1 MATSPRDDLLLQ
13 DLVNQRLETPSVE
26 YKAWMPLAENEA
38 KAKIA
43 RHFCALANSGGGHLV
58 FGFDDDGTPSE
69 PHPADLSGYS
79 QDLLNGIVGSYLQP
93 AFHVAVHEITAT
105 TGKIYPIVRVPS
117 HGAQPVCAKRD
128 GPQNAKG
135 RTVGIRAGVHYI
147 REQGPKSIAIDSPE
161 RWRGVL
167 HRCVLAERHA
177 LLGSIG
183 RLFQQPRMETAPS
196 SALAPFVDDTLAE
209 WAKVEAPHWPVNPT
223 LNRVAFGFRLL
234 ASDGDAPTPPDVTT
248 LHEWVRLASN
258 RAANE
263 VDDGLAAYGSGWRT
277 DRRPTVAVFGDVEG
291 YVCRAAAV
299 DANDL
304 PSIWQVTTEGMG
316 ADVTILPEDG
326 AYLRQSVEGRGSR
339 RWPAGA
345 KLSPRFQIQAVSQ
358 RVAFVRNLAAS
369 FPDATDCEL
378 LIDYSGLA
386 NRNVEEPAAD
396 RYFSRNYVAAVPAR
410 RFAKTLPVE
419 GLVADPDSAT
429 AALLGPVFRL
439 FDGWDVNLDY
449 VRSVLARAH

>member
-1 MATSPRDDLLLQ
+1 MAATPRDDLLLR
-13 DLVNQRLETPSVE
+13 DLVEQRLETPSVE
-26 YKAWMPLAENEA
+26 YKAWMSLSDNTA

-93 AFHVAVHEITAT
+93 SFHVTVHTVTAT
-105 TGKIYPIVRVPS
+105 TGRIYPVVRVPS

-128 GPQNAKG
+128 GPQDAKG
-135 RTVGIRAGVHYI
+135 RTVRIRAGVHYI

-161 RWRGVL
+161 RWRDVL
-167 HRCVLAERHA
+167 HRCVLAERDA

-183 RLFQQPRMETAPS
+183 RLFQQQRVEAAQS
-196 SALAPFVDDTLAE
+196 VLAPFVNDTLVE
-209 WAKVEAPHWPVNPT
+209 WAKVEAPEWPVNPA

-234 ASDGDAPTPPDVTT
+234 APNGGEPTPLDVRA
-248 LHEWVRLASN
+248 LQERVRSASD
-258 RAANE
+258 RASDE
-263 VDDGLAAYGSGWRT
+263 VNDGLAAYGSGWRM
-277 DRRPTVAVFGDVEG
+277 DRRPTVAVFGNVEG
-291 YVCRAAAV
+291 YVCRAVAA
-299 DANDL
+299 DASDL
-304 PSIWQVTTEGMG
+304 PSIWQVTAEGMG
-316 ADVTILPEDG
+316 ADVTILPEDA
-326 AYLRQSVEGRGSR
+326 AYLRQSVENRGSR

-345 KLSPRFQIQAVSQ
+345 KLSPRFQIQAVAQ

-378 LIDYSGLA
+378 LIDYCGLEG
-386 NRNVEEPAAD
+386 RNVEEPAAG

-410 RFAKTLPVE
+410 RFATTLPVE
-419 GLVADPDSAT
+419 GLAADPDGAT

-439 FDGWDVNLDY
+439 FDGWDVNPEY
-449 VRSVLARAH
+449 IRSELARGR